1 MMLNH
6 FILIFFLF
14 KSTDAHDVIRDA
26 LNSIDQF
33 SDPCDNFYAHVCTYT
48 EPGFLTNAMYAP
60 IFEKLIAQQRDS
72 SWENLESMVCSSKC
86 ETQDLDLHNFLLKV
100 EQIMYRTLSPKCHFT
115 DCMTLL
121 ESDNNCTRASETLQS
136 RLQPYHGNVV
146 ADMKMLN
153 DEMNK
158 VLENIRVVSM
168 IIDGD
173 YREGIE
179 FVNENVKN
187 MISIVTKMIE
197 KTSWAQNQGV
207 TKTIK
212 QLVEEIVVDDNYA
225 VQLRSNID
233 VLMDFEQKYL
243 KCTGSFKGDFNL
255 LCLQLTWEVMKTTG
269 EPAFFKWL
277 NAGNFHPTTIFGLPI
292 YAIAKDAKETAG
304 KLGSAIAVAGHELSH
319 SIIESPYFRQL
330 LPFSSEEA
338 IQCVQSQF
346 NNTCNEFGEVSK
358 KKHKS
363 FKLIRFQGMC
373 GVSDVPGE
381 IDENGS
387 DLLGLQLAY
396 ELFLNEYQGREEDI
410 YLQLNHRNIT
420 YQQLFFYA
428 FPILHCR
435 NVPRAVGDPHSTAI
449 VRANILV
456 QIPAFQDAFQCS
468 DDSRMMKTMQ
478 KQCNIY
484 GENAP
489 QQKK

>member
-14 KSTDAHDVIRDA
+14 KNTDAHDVIREA

-48 EPGFLTNAMYAP
+48 EPDFLTNAMYAP

-72 SWENLESMVCSSKC
+72 SWENLESMSALNDINLGEIEPSLTEYLVNTFSNLC
-86 ETQDLDLHNFLLKV
+86 ETQDRDLHNFLLKV

-115 DCMTLL
+115 DCMTPL

-146 ADMKMLN
+146 AEMKMLK
-153 DEMNK
+153 DEINK

-197 KTSWAQNQGV
+197 KTPWAQNQGV

-255 LCLQLTWEVMKTTG
+255 LCLQLSWEVMKTTG
-269 EPAFFKWL
+269 EQPFFKWL

-346 NNTCNEFGEVSK
+346 NNTCNEFGEG
-358 KKHKS
+358 
-363 FKLIRFQGMC
+363 LC
-373 GVSDVPGE
+373 GVSDAPGE

-396 ELFLNEYQGREEDI
+396 ELFLNEYQGREE
-410 YLQLNHRNIT
+410 
-420 YQQLFFYA
+420 
-428 FPILHCR
+428 